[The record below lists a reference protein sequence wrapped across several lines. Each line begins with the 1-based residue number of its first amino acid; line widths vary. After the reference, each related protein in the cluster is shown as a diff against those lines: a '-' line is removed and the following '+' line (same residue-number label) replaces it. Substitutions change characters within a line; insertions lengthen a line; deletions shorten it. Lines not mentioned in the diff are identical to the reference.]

1 MAFQLDTNIPL
12 MAQAPRSF
20 DPMAAFA
27 GALQLRGQVEAN
39 RALAEQR
46 HTLADQRR
54 MLIEKAQREEAAAEQ
69 LRGLTSW
76 TPETVY
82 PIIGPEAGAKVLKGI
97 ADFQTAQLKS
107 GDEVRGSMLTR
118 LAAIKAL
125 PESMRPEAWDLAVK
139 DYAGRGLIDPKQIG
153 AYSPE
158 LIEQYERE
166 LLGPEKVAD
175 LKIRRDT
182 LAQNTAHDAATL
194 EETKRGHD
202 LTAAAQAE
210 SNKVARGNLAVS
222 QSRLG
227 LERQRFAAESAG
239 AASAMTP
246 EGLQV
251 AASQYIQTGQMPP
264 LGMGKAAADAR
275 MRILNEA
282 GKIAASGGGDPMLNA
297 ALYKADSQ
305 TLTQQQ
311 KTLSAITAF
320 ENTAKKNLEVMERE
334 AAKIIDFGGPWINKP
349 LREAAAGL
357 GSERMAAFN
366 TARAA
371 VVPEIARILTNPNLT
386 GVLSDSARQ
395 EIDELLRG
403 DASVKQMRESIRILR
418 TDMDTRRKSISDEIK
433 AITGRIGSRRPGA
446 SSQPAGGN
454 AADPL
459 GILR

>member
-46 HTLADQRR
+46 QTLADQRR

-153 AYSPE
+153 TYSPE

-166 LLGPEKVAD
+166 LLGPEKTATIG
-175 LKIRRDT
+175 LARDT
-182 LAQNTAHDAATL
+182 FNENRRHNETTEAQ
-194 EETKRGHD
+194 
-202 LTAAAQAE
+202 AAANAAPKAGSFEAHLDGIAARKGLKSGRQLDPRTVLQEKARWEAAGRAPQSDNQPLVAVMGPDGKAVLVPRSQAVGKTPANIRE
-210 SNKVARGNLAVS
+210 TGRQVTSGDAGRLAELDTSLDDIGALRSTLTQTKGATGAAARVGVSLPNVVTEVTGWGSSAKQRQATIDRVKQVIGKALEGGVLRKEDEYKYEKILPTIGDPNDVAMAKLD
-222 QSRLG
+222 G
-227 LERQRFAAESAG
+227 LERALRLRKQRELDSL
-239 AASAMTP
+239 
-246 EGLQV
+246 E
-251 AASQYIQTGQMPP
+251 
-264 LGMGKAAADAR
+264 
-275 MRILNEA
+275 
-282 GKIAASGGGDPMLNA
+282 NA
-297 ALYKADSQ
+297 NYDVS
-305 TLTQQQ
+305 
-311 KTLSAITAF
+311 
-320 ENTAKKNLEVMERE
+320 RYR
-334 AAKIIDFGGPWINKP
+334 D
-349 LREAAAGL
+349 AAGGAL
-357 GSERMAAFN
+357 G
-366 TARAA
+366 
-371 VVPEIARILTNPNLT
+371 
-386 GVLSDSARQ
+386 
-395 EIDELLRG
+395 RG
-403 DASVKQMRESIRILR
+403 R
-418 TDMDTRRKSISDEIK
+418 TQ
-433 AITGRIGSRRPGA
+433 
-446 SSQPAGGN
+446 QPAGGN